1 MSEMTYVLSVDKQCW
16 VITICVSCT
25 VHVNLV
31 GCKLL
36 LWPGAL
42 HLAVL
47 AFGCHCVNVD
57 VR

>member
-1 MSEMTYVLSVDKQCW
+1 MSEMTCVSSVDKQCW

-42 HLAVL
+42 HLAVV
-47 AFGCHCVNVD
+47 AFGCVNVD
-57 VR
+57 VC